1 MEKEKRNKFN
11 KLWKI
16 ECFTSRT
23 AARAEKILEDMNAI
37 FAKDGPQTGSS
48 NYIYYVIGTQHRFMN
63 ICKSLGA
70 VKLTTNGC
78 VLLDDPEGLDE

>member
-11 KLWKI
+11 RLWNI
-16 ECFTSRT
+16 ECFNART

-37 FAKDGPQTGSS
+37 FAKDNDGPQS
-48 NYIYYVIGTQHRFMN
+48 NCIYYVIGTQHRFMN

-70 VKLTTNGC
+70 VKLTAGGC

>member
-11 KLWKI
+11 RLWSI
-16 ECFTSRT
+16 ECFNERT
-23 AARAEKILEDMNAI
+23 AEKAEKVLESMNAI
-37 FAKDGPQTGSS
+37 FAKDGDRKY
-48 NYIYYVIGTQHRFMN
+48 YIIGTQHRFMN

-70 VKLTTNGC
+70 VKLTTFGC